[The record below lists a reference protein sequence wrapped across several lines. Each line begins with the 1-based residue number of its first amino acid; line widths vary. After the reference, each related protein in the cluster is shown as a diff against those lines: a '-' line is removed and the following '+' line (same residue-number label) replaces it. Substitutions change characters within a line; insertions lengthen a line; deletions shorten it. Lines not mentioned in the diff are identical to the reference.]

1 MIYSNVQIL
10 LRQGPL
16 YDFEHLLIAMCLR
29 VFKSG
34 YLIVFWSAAGVYLIL
49 SVGDLM
55 LVFGSFETQ
64 NIYQIRKLLSS
75 KYVRPKTY
83 YIQVKKFK
91 KYKSWDQCMYL
102 M

>member
-1 MIYSNVQIL
+1 
-10 LRQGPL
+10 
-16 YDFEHLLIAMCLR
+16 MCLR

-49 SVGDLM
+49 SVGDLI

-75 KYVRPKTY
+75 KVCPKTY